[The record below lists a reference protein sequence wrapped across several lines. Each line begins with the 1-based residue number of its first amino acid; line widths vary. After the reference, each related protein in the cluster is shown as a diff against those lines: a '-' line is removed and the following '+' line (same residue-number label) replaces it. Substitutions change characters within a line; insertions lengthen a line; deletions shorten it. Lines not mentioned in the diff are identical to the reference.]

1 MNYYNN
7 SETNAYG
14 IYGVMQEQQYS
25 PSQYSPSQY
34 SPSQYQPSQP
44 QYSSLQYPNY
54 SQLQPYQSDTTEYSS
69 FSIVIMT
76 AALFSSFIII
86 IWIIWAYKSYR
97 YSDER
102 ISQKIMKKYNM
113 GGGKKIDSTTEYVKA
128 VNIVLNSD
136 KTRVT
141 CNIDVLNKE
150 TNELIRREKF
160 SLSVKEACSPLLSTC
175 ITI

>member
-7 SETNAYG
+7 SETNT
-14 IYGVMQEQQYS
+14 YGVIQEPQYS
-25 PSQYSPSQY
+25 LSQYQPSQL
-34 SPSQYQPSQP
+34 QYQPSQP
-44 QYSSLQYPNY
+44 QYQP
-54 SQLQPYQSDTTEYSS
+54 SQLQYSPLQYQSYQLDTTEYSS
-69 FSIVIMT
+69 FSIVIVT
-76 AALFSSFIII
+76 AILFSSFIII
-86 IWIIWAYKSYR
+86 IWIIWAHKSYR

-113 GGGKKIDSTTEYVKA
+113 VGGKKIDSTAEYVKA

-160 SLSVKEACSPLLSTC
+160 SLSVKETCSPLLSTC
-175 ITI
+175 ITL